1 MTPPETSNDP
11 RQWIGRSADADDVV
25 TAAPLAGLSATLDR
39 DDLLPRPGDD
49 VPPGGHW
56 LYFLPHTPASELAD
70 DGHAKRGGFLPPVPL
85 ARRMWA
91 GGRLQFQRPLTV
103 GSPIRRV
110 SEIIDVTEKEGALG
124 RLVFV
129 VVRHTVTGSEGVAV
143 IEDHDIVY
151 RDAPRP
157 GAPTPKGK
165 PPPGKAVWRRT
176 VVPDEAM
183 LFRYSALIF
192 NAHRIH
198 YDHPYVTGVE
208 GYPGLVVHG
217 PLTATLLMDLCRRQR
232 PDARL
237 TRFDYRALRP
247 LFAGNPLTVA
257 GEPAADGATAKLWA
271 LDGDGLVAMTA
282 EAAFGD

>member
-1 MTPPETSNDP
+1 M
-11 RQWIGRSADADDVV
+11 V
-25 TAAPLAGLSATLDR
+25 TRAPLAGLSATLDR
-39 DDLLPRPGDD
+39 DDTLPHQGDD

-56 LYFLPHTPASELAD
+56 LYFQPHTPASELAE

-91 GGRLQFQRPLTV
+91 GGCLVFERPLTV
-103 GSPIRRV
+103 GETIHRE
-110 SEIIDVTEKEGALG
+110 SEIIDVTEKKGARG
-124 RLVFV
+124 SLVFV
-129 VVRHTVTGSEGVAV
+129 VVRHTVSGSGGVAV

-157 GAPTPKGK
+157 GAPTPAPVPGGK
-165 PPPGKAVWRRT
+165 PPPGEAVWRRT
-176 VVPDEAM
+176 VVPDAAM

-217 PLTATLLMDLCRRQR
+217 PLTATLLMDLCRRER
-232 PDARL
+232 PEARL
-237 TRFDYRALRP
+237 TRFDYRAMRP
-247 LFAGNPLTVA
+247 LFAGDPLTVA
-257 GEPAADGATAKLWA
+257 GEPSADGATAKLWA
-271 LDGDGLVAMTA
+271 LDGDGQVAMTA
-282 EAAFGD
+282 EVEFGDESNNPP

>member
-1 MTPPETSNDP
+1 MTSNNP
-11 RQWIGRSADADDVV
+11 RHWIGRRAEADDVV
-25 TAAPLAGLSATLDR
+25 TAVPLAGLSATLDR
-39 DDLLPRPGDD
+39 DDPKPHPGDD

-56 LYFLPHTPASELAD
+56 LYFLPHTPASELAV
-70 DGHAKRGGFLPPVPL
+70 DGHAKKGGFLPPVPL

-91 GGRLQFQRPLTV
+91 GGRLQFERPLKV
-103 GSPIRRV
+103 GDTIRRD

-129 VVRHTVTGSEGVAV
+129 VVRHTVSGSGGVAV

-157 GAPTPKGK
+157 GAPAPEGK
-165 PPPGKAVWRRT
+165 PPPGEAVWSRT

-198 YDHPYVTGVE
+198 YDYPYVTGVE
-208 GYPGLVVHG
+208 GYPGLIVHG
-217 PLTATLLMDLCRRQR
+217 PLTATLLMDLCRRER

-237 TRFDYRALRP
+237 TRFDYRAMRP

-257 GEPAADGATAKLWA
+257 GEPSPDGATAKLWA

>member
-1 MTPPETSNDP
+1 MTPNDP
-11 RQWIGRSADADDVV
+11 RQWIGRCADAEDVV

-39 DDLLPRPGDD
+39 DDPPPRPGDE

-56 LYFLPHTPASELAD
+56 LYFLPRTPASELAE
-70 DGHAKRGGFLPPVPL
+70 DGHARRGGFLPPVPL

-91 GGRLQFQRPLTV
+91 GGRLQLQRPLTV
-103 GSPIRRV
+103 GDSIRRV
-110 SEIIDVTEKEGALG
+110 SEIIDVTEKEGAVG

-129 VVRHTVTGSEGVAV
+129 VVRHTVSGSEGVAV
-143 IEDHDIVY
+143 VEDHDIVY
-151 RDAPRP
+151 RNAPRP
-157 GAPTPKGK
+157 GAPTPEGK
-165 PPPGKAVWRRT
+165 PPPGEAMWRRT
-176 VVPDEAM
+176 VVPDAAM

-217 PLTATLLMDLCRRQR
+217 PLTATLLMDLCRRER

-237 TRFDYRALRP
+237 TRFDYRAVRP
-247 LFAGNPLTVA
+247 LFAGDPLTVA
-257 GEPAADGATAKLWA
+257 GQPAADGTTAKLWA
-271 LDGDGLVAMTA
+271 LDKDGLVAMTA
-282 EAAFGD
+282 EVAFEE